1 MAACICIRFTCPE
14 LIQLWANLGTL
25 NGISD
30 PRKINW
36 LEPSSA
42 NAQYPKAGENNT
54 IESWAEKY
62 NVKQQ
67 ISVLVHSNAIPDP
80 YVTGFGIDSELALYD
95 HRLWWTICKQFFPHI
110 ISCIMIH
117 TSAVG

>member
-1 MAACICIRFTCPE
+1 M
-14 LIQLWANLGTL
+14 LWANLGTL

-62 NVKQQ
+62 NALGLTPNSHCTVIDCGGQSGD
-67 ISVLVHSNAIPDP
+67 IYGS
-80 YVTGFGIDSELALYD
+80 GFSGI
-95 HRLWWTICKQFFPHI
+95 
-110 ISCIMIH
+110 
-117 TSAVG
+117 